1 MANRQRGEVGVV
13 IDGKSYVLRP
23 TFDSLCELEDLVD
36 KPIDEIFKV
45 LQEGRR
51 SGLRAV
57 VWCLL
62 QDRHADTIKSL
73 KDASAWIDAAGG
85 EDVAIALVNRVLL
98 VNAEE
103 APGGG
108 DTGNP
113 PGAQSGSG
121 EPSSSVL
128 VGSV

>member
-13 IDGKSYVLRP
+13 VDGTSYVLRP

-36 KPIDEIFKV
+36 KPIDQIFKV

-62 QDRHADTIKSL
+62 QDRHADAIKSL
-73 KDASAWIDAAGG
+73 KDASAWIDAVGG
-85 EDVAIALVNRVLL
+85 EDAAIALVNRVLG
-98 VNAEE
+98 VNAGE
-103 APGGG
+103 AQAG
-108 DTGNP
+108 DDTANP
-113 PGAQSGSG
+113 PGAQSGIG
-121 EPSSSVL
+121 EPS
-128 VGSV
+128 